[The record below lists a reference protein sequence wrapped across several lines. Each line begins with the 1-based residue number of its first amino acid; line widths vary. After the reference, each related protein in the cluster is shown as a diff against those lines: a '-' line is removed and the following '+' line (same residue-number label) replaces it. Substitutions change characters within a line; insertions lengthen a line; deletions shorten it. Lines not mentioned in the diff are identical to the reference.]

1 MTKPVFD
8 VPTAAQDYA
17 DTALPIPAMSD
28 KATFEVPAS
37 EVLADIKAAAPGFA
51 RRLAAADRVR
61 GADIAAAL
69 VAQMRDYAGVSQSK
83 LASLAGRKQPEIS
96 AIENASGRFGPSV
109 ELLCTLADAAGMEL
123 TLQPKQVATPFGMI
137 ELADG
142 SSTAAAIDQA
152 LSRIG
157 KALTATQGFGATL
170 SAAADVLNAG
180 WPARVAVNGPPTMAS
195 VFRHTLA
202 VDLPVLDVTL
212 DNGTSV
218 TLAAVA
224 ISSPQA
230 D

>member
-51 RRLAAADRVR
+51 RRLAA
-61 GADIAAAL
+61 ADIAAAL